1 MSDNTSTRD
10 TIIKSAFEK
19 WADKKWFQILMAVVI
34 MYLLAAPIAGPL
46 IYQYIN
52 KQNTSEA
59 VVKSL
64 DERDRQVKEAH
75 KIEFERSKQTYA
87 AVKSVMRNYLENT
100 SSDYIF
106 LFEYHNGMENVMSG
120 IQFCHFDMTLEVL
133 NDGLSY
139 IPNDKFKNEYVA
151 RYDILLDPDFESSAK
166 AFYYRTEDLK
176 YVDRYLLQC
185 INYIECKSCVLI
197 NICNDKGVIIGTLL
211 FASLD
216 ENIKITEV
224 YNCQREVEKAFKQ
237 KNITIK
243 DDVD

>member
-1 MSDNTSTRD
+1 MADTSNTRD
-10 TIIKSAFEK
+10 TIIAKAFES
-19 WADKKWFQILMAVVI
+19 WADKKWFQILMVI
-34 MYLLAAPIAGPL
+34 VIVYLLAAPIAGPL

-52 KQNTSEA
+52 KSNTTEA
-59 VVKSL
+59 VVESL
-64 DERDRQVKEAH
+64 EERERQQKEEH
-75 KIEFERSKQTYA
+75 KIEFEKSKQTYA
-87 AVKSVMRNYLENT
+87 AVKGVMRDYLDPT

-133 NDGLSY
+133 RDGLSY

-151 RYDILLDPDFESSAK
+151 RYDILLDHEFESSAK

-176 YVDRYLLQC
+176 DVDRYLLQC

-197 NICNDKGVIIGTLL
+197 NITNEQGVIIGTLL

-216 ENIKITEV
+216 ENINITEV
-224 YNCQREVEKAFKQ
+224 YKCQREVEKAFKQ
-237 KNITIK
+237 KNR
-243 DDVD
+243 